1 MPRYNLFSK
10 IVVLIV
16 VMLLPIIGLYFY
28 SNMTSTDVL
37 RSELSKSTENQLVF
51 FQNQVDTNV
60 ENLSLWP
67 NLLIQDPD
75 IASFQEI
82 FLTSEY
88 FNLDTISLVKRIQT
102 KLGIQESSSN
112 WKSSLYI
119 YSPTLHR
126 VVSVNDAKSYDEADL
141 KKRIKWGWQVKKLAE
156 GSFQFSWFTA
166 SSYSKYT
173 DPANANT
180 IIEVRFDSSSI
191 QDMLDKFKSS
201 GSSDPFYY
209 NSELGLIYNRSSDQ
223 QLAQQ
228 LVNQLQLQEGESNS
242 KLGSHT
248 VKLNG
253 QDYLVNMALSETTG
267 WYLIDYTPLADI
279 LKPINQS
286 NRLFYFSVGCLL
298 LMSCLAAY
306 LLYGQVQVPVKKL
319 IVSFHK
325 LRSGDYSVRLESKGK
340 GASEFKFLFTRFNL
354 MVAQI
359 QELFEK
365 VYVEQIRVREA
376 KLKQLQS
383 QINPHFFYNC
393 FSFISSMAKLQD
405 YRAVVAMSQNLA
417 AYYRYTTRQE
427 RDVVPFAEELDF
439 VHHYLD
445 IQKLRMKRLE
455 VTVQI
460 ADEMLDAGIPPLVL
474 QPLVE
479 NAVIHGIESSAEA
492 GSISIT
498 GESDGGSYKLTVEDD
513 GIGMDAE
520 SILVLQYKLSK
531 PMEEEMGCGLWNVHQ
546 RMQLQFGESAGLTLG
561 TSAMGG
567 FKVVLQWSD
576 SAKVALL
583 EAEAR
588 QQDTPSLDQEAGQ

>member
-102 KLGIQESSSN
+102 KLAIQESSSN

-173 DPANANT
+173 DSTSANT

-209 NSELGLIYNRSSDQ
+209 NNELGLIYNRSSDQ

-228 LVNQLQLQEGESNS
+228 LVNQLKLEDGDSS
-242 KLGSHT
+242 VKLGSHT
-248 VKLNG
+248 AQLNG

-325 LRSGDYSVRLESKGK
+325 LRSGDYSVRLDADGK
-340 GASEFKFLFTRFNL
+340 GTSEFKFLFTRFNL

-427 RDVVPFAEELDF
+427 RDVVPFAEELGF

-455 VTVQI
+455 VTIQI
-460 ADEMLDAGIPPLVL
+460 ADELLNAGIPPLVL

-492 GSISIT
+492 GSIIIT
-498 GESDGGSYKLTVEDD
+498 AESNGGSYKLTVEDD

-567 FKVVLQWSD
+567 FKVVLQWTD
-576 SAKVALL
+576 SAKTALL
-583 EAEAR
+583 EEEVR
-588 QQDTPSLDQEAGQ
+588 QQASSSLDQEAG